1 MGATSDHA
9 PFAPRHRRGRE
20 RHGAGRG
27 ALMRAPGGHARKTHS
42 VTLRFLRRLSTQN
55 VTQLFEKV
63 AHFVWCFGR
72 ARTTPIQKLPPAAI
86 SSHFNCILN
95 LYTPNGVGEFV

>member
-1 MGATSDHA
+1 
-9 PFAPRHRRGRE
+9 
-20 RHGAGRG
+20 
-27 ALMRAPGGHARKTHS
+27 MRAPGGHARKTHS

-55 VTQLFEKV
+55 VTQPLFEKV

-95 LYTPNGVGEFV
+95 LYTQMGSVEFV